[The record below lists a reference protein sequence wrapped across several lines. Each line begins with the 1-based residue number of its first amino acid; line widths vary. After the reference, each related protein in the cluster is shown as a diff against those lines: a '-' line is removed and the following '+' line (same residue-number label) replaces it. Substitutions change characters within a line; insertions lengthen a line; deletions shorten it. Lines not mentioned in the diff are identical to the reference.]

1 MIRPR
6 STDTTAPFVT
16 GAHVPHPLDRAD
28 LRSRVQTRI
37 DVELDRWADELA
49 EIGPDVVDLT
59 DPVRALLQGGKRL
72 RAGFAYWGWRA
83 AGRDDHEG
91 AIALAA
97 AMELFQAAALVHD
110 DVMDDS
116 ETRRG
121 APAMHRALARAH
133 SERAWHGDPERF
145 GTAGAILAG
154 NLCLGWCDD
163 LFADS
168 GLPPESLAAA
178 RPVFER
184 MRGQLMGGQF
194 LDIVTSMRP
203 WHDLADDE
211 RIEWARKVIRYKS
224 AKYSIEHPLLIGAT
238 AGGASA
244 ADLDALSRYGLALG
258 EAFQLRDDVLGVFGD
273 PEVTGKPAG
282 DDLRE
287 GKRTVLIARALADAD
302 DVTTTRIDQW
312 LGAPDLGTD
321 EVEAFRELLVV
332 TGALEGVEQDIAAGA
347 QVAREALAAAVGV
360 GGEAREVLAELIDA
374 TTARST

>member
-1 MIRPR
+1 M
-6 STDTTAPFVT
+6 
-16 GAHVPHPLDRAD
+16 PHPLDRAD
-28 LRSRVQTRI
+28 LRMRVQTRL
-37 DVELDRWADELA
+37 DTELDRWEVELA
-49 EIGPDVVDLT
+49 EIGPDVIDLIG
-59 DPVRALLQGGKRL
+59 PVRALLQGGKRL

-83 AGRDDHEG
+83 AGREDHDG
-91 AIALAA
+91 AISLAT
-97 AMELFQAAALVHD
+97 AMEFFQAAALVHD

-121 APAMHRALARAH
+121 KPAMHRALSRTH
-133 SERAWHGDPERF
+133 RGRGWHGDPDRF

-163 LFADS
+163 LFTDS
-168 GLPPESLAAA
+168 GLPTESLTAA
-178 RPVFER
+178 RPAFER
-184 MRGQLMGGQF
+184 MRGQLMAGQF

-203 WHDLADDE
+203 WDRLDDAE
-211 RIEWARKVIRYKS
+211 RIERARQVIRYKS

-287 GKRTVLIARALADAD
+287 GKRTVLIARALAGAD
-302 DVTTTRIDQW
+302 DIGTSRIDQW
-312 LGAPDLGTD
+312 LGAPDLGIE
-321 EVEAFRELLVV
+321 EVHAFQQLLVD
-332 TGALEGVEQDIAAGA
+332 TGALEGVEADIAHGA
-347 QVAREALAAAVGV
+347 DAARMALAEATGV
-360 GGEAREVLAELIDA
+360 AEPARSVLAELIDA
-374 TTARST
+374 TTARTT

>member
-1 MIRPR
+1 M
-6 STDTTAPFVT
+6 
-16 GAHVPHPLDRAD
+16 PHPLDRAD
-28 LRSRVQTRI
+28 LRSRVQVRI
-37 DVELDRWADELA
+37 DHQLSSWERELA
-49 EIGPDVVDLT
+49 EIGPDVVDLLT
-59 DPVRALLQGGKRL
+59 PIRQLLEGGKRL

-83 AGRDDHEG
+83 AGREDHDG
-91 AIALAA
+91 AISLAA
-97 AMELFQAAALVHD
+97 SMELFQAAALIHD

-121 APAMHRALARAH
+121 RPAMHRSLAGTHTSRG
-133 SERAWHGDPERF
+133 WHGDPERF
-145 GTAGAILAG
+145 GAAGAILAG

-168 GLPPESLAAA
+168 GLPADSLTAA

-184 MRGQLMGGQF
+184 MRGQLMAGQF

-203 WHDLADDE
+203 WRRLGDE
-211 RIEWARKVIRYKS
+211 ERTDRARHVIRYKS

-238 AGGASA
+238 AGDAGEQ
-244 ADLDALSRYGLALG
+244 DLAALSRYGLALG

-287 GKRTVLIARALADAD
+287 GKRTVLIARTLAGATATDAD
-302 DVTTTRIDQW
+302 RLEQR
-312 LGAPDLGTD
+312 LGAPDLTQE
-321 EVEAFRELLVV
+321 EVLELRRLLVD
-332 TGALEGVEQDIAAGA
+332 TGALERVEADIAEGA
-347 QVAREALAAAVGV
+347 EAARQALAEAEGV
-360 GGEAREVLAELIDA
+360 PDEPREVLAELIDR

>member
-1 MIRPR
+1 M
-6 STDTTAPFVT
+6 
-16 GAHVPHPLDRAD
+16 PHPLDRDD
-28 LRSRVQTRI
+28 LRSRVQDRI
-37 DVELDRWADELA
+37 DAELDRWESELA
-49 EIGPDVVDLT
+49 EVGPDVVDLT
-59 DPVRALLQGGKRL
+59 APVRTLLRGGKRL

-83 AGRDDHEG
+83 AGQDDHDG
-91 AIALAA
+91 AVSLAA
-97 AMELFQAAALVHD
+97 SMELFQAAALIHD

-121 APAMHRALARAH
+121 RPAMHRALARSHAD
-133 SERAWHGDPERF
+133 RAWHGDPDRF
-145 GTAGAILAG
+145 GVAGAILAG

-168 GLPPESLAAA
+168 GLPPQALTAA

-203 WHDLADDE
+203 WQRLDDDE
-211 RIEWARKVIRYKS
+211 RVAAARQVIRYKS

-244 ADLDALSRYGLALG
+244 TDLAALSRYGLALG

-273 PEVTGKPAG
+273 PDVTGKPAG

-287 GKRTVLIARALADAD
+287 GKRTVLIARALAGAD
-302 DVTTTRIDQW
+302 DVMTTRIDQW
-312 LGAPDLGTD
+312 LGAPDLTGD
-321 EVEAFRELLVV
+321 EVGAFRELLVD
-332 TGALEGVEQDIAAGA
+332 TGALDGVEADITAGA
-347 QVAREALAAAVGV
+347 DAARAALADATGV
-360 GGEAREVLAELIDA
+360 SEPARTVLADLVDV
-374 TTARST
+374 TTARAT

>member
-1 MIRPR
+1 M
-6 STDTTAPFVT
+6 
-16 GAHVPHPLDRAD
+16 PHPLDRAD
-28 LRSRVQTRI
+28 LRTRVQARL
-37 DVELDRWADELA
+37 DAELDRWEAEFV
-49 EIGPDVVDLT
+49 EIGPDATELI

-83 AGRDDHEG
+83 AGREDDDG
-91 AIALAA
+91 AISLATS
-97 AMELFQAAALVHD
+97 MEFFQAAALVHD

-121 APAMHRALARAH
+121 QPAMHRALSRAH
-133 SERAWHGDPERF
+133 GRRGWHGDPDRF
-145 GTAGAILAG
+145 GVAGAILAG

-168 GLPPESLAAA
+168 GLPAASLAAA
-178 RPVFER
+178 RPAFER
-184 MRGQLMGGQF
+184 MRGQLMAGQF

-203 WHDLADDE
+203 WHELDDE
-211 RIEWARKVIRYKS
+211 ERIARSRHVIRYKS

-244 ADLDALSRYGLALG
+244 ADLEALSRYGLALG

-287 GKRTVLIARALADAD
+287 GKRTVLIARALAGAD
-302 DVTTTRIDQW
+302 DVMTTQIDQW

-321 EVEAFRELLVV
+321 EVSAFQQLLVD
-332 TGALEGVEQDIAAGA
+332 TGALEGVEADIAAGA
-347 QVAREALAAAVGV
+347 EAARTALVEATGV
-360 GGEAREVLAELIDA
+360 EETAREVLAELIDA
-374 TTARST
+374 TTARTT

>member
-1 MIRPR
+1 M
-6 STDTTAPFVT
+6 
-16 GAHVPHPLDRAD
+16 PHPLDRAD

-287 GKRTVLIARALADAD
+287 GKRTVLIARALAGAD

-321 EVEAFRELLVV
+321 EVEAFRELLVA

>member
-1 MIRPR
+1 
-6 STDTTAPFVT
+6 
-16 GAHVPHPLDRAD
+16 VPHPLDRAD
-28 LRSRVQTRI
+28 LRMRVQARLDT
-37 DVELDRWADELA
+37 ELDRWEAELA
-49 EIGPDVVDLT
+49 EIGPEVVDLIG
-59 DPVRALLQGGKRL
+59 PVRGLLQGGKRL

-83 AGRDDHEG
+83 AGREDHDG
-91 AIALAA
+91 AITLAT
-97 AMELFQAAALVHD
+97 AMEFFQAAALVHD

-121 APAMHRALARAH
+121 KPAMHRALSRTH
-133 SERAWHGDPERF
+133 DDRGWHGDPDRF

-163 LFADS
+163 LFTDS
-168 GLPPESLAAA
+168 GLPTSSLAAA

-184 MRGQLMGGQF
+184 MRGQLMAGQY

-203 WHDLADDE
+203 WHRLGDAE
-211 RIEWARKVIRYKS
+211 RIEQARQVIRYKS

-238 AGGASA
+238 AGGASTE
-244 ADLDALSRYGLALG
+244 DLEALSRYGLALG

-287 GKRTVLIARALADAD
+287 GKRTVLIARAIAGAD
-302 DVTTTRIDQW
+302 DVMTARIEEW
-312 LGAPDLGTD
+312 LGEPDLGTE
-321 EVEAFRELLVV
+321 EVTAFQQLLVD
-332 TGALEGVEQDIAAGA
+332 TDALAGVEEDIAHGA
-347 QVAREALAAAVGV
+347 DAARTALAEASGV
-360 GGEAREVLAELIDA
+360 PEPARGVLAELIDA

>member
-6 STDTTAPFVT
+6 STHTTAPFVT
-16 GAHVPHPLDRAD
+16 GAPGPHPLDRAD
-28 LRSRVQTRI
+28 LRSRVQARI
-37 DVELDRWADELA
+37 DTELDRWGGELA

-59 DPVRALLQGGKRL
+59 TPVRSLLQGGKRL

-83 AGRDDHEG
+83 AGQPDDDG
-91 AIALAA
+91 AITLAA
-97 AMELFQAAALVHD
+97 SMELFQAAALVHD

-121 APAMHRALARAH
+121 QPALHRALARSH

-163 LFADS
+163 LYADS
-168 GLPPESLAAA
+168 GLPTEALAAA

-224 AKYSIEHPLLIGAT
+224 AKYSIEHPLVIGARV
-238 AGGASA
+238 GGADEATVSA
-244 ADLDALSRYGLALG
+244 LGAYGLDLG
-258 EAFQLRDDVLGVFGD
+258 HAFQLRDDVLGVFGD
-273 PEVTGKPAG
+273 PAITGKPAG

-287 GKRTVLIARALADAD
+287 GKRTVLVARTLELAGATEAAAL
-302 DVTTTRIDQW
+302 V
-312 LGAPDLGTD
+312 GALGTELD
-321 EVEAFRELLVV
+321 E
-332 TGALEGVEQDIAAGA
+332 EGVERVRELMAGSG
-347 QVAREALAAAVGV
+347 ALAAVEAEIARLAGSARAHLAAADIDAQARGV
-360 GGEAREVLAELIDA
+360 LGDLIDV
-374 TTARST
+374 TTARSS

>member
-1 MIRPR
+1 M
-6 STDTTAPFVT
+6 
-16 GAHVPHPLDRAD
+16 PHPLDRAD
-28 LRSRVQTRI
+28 LRSRIQARI
-37 DVELDRWADELA
+37 DTELDRWGGELA

-59 DPVRALLQGGKRL
+59 TPVRSLLQGGKRL

-83 AGRDDHEG
+83 AGQPDDDG
-91 AIALAA
+91 AITLAA
-97 AMELFQAAALVHD
+97 SMELFQAAALVHD

-121 APAMHRALARAH
+121 QPALHRALARSHA
-133 SERAWHGDPERF
+133 ERAWHGDPERF

-163 LFADS
+163 LYADS
-168 GLPPESLAAA
+168 GLPTAALAAA

-203 WHDLADDE
+203 WHNLADDE

-244 ADLDALSRYGLALG
+244 DDLAALSRYGLALG

-287 GKRTVLIARALADAD
+287 GKRTVLIAHTLAGGD
-302 DVTTTRIDQW
+302 DVTATRVDQW

-321 EVEAFRELLVV
+321 EVEAFRELIVA
-332 TGALEGVEQDIAAGA
+332 TGALDAVERDIAEGA
-347 QVAREALAAAVGV
+347 QVARDALERATGIADD
-360 GGEAREVLAELIDA
+360 AREVLTELVDA
-374 TTARST
+374 TTARAT